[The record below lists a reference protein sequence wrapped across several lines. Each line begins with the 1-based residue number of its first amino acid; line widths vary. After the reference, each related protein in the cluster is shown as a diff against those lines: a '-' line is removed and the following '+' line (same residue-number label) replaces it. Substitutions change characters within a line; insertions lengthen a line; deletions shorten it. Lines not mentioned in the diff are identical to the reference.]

1 MSHPPTAVGG
11 LSKADIHSTISR
23 YHLTMRF
30 VLDLLYLC
38 VLALFSPWLVWR
50 SFRTGRYRNRL
61 AAKLLG
67 RVKPN
72 NPEGKPTAWFHAVS
86 VGEVHLLGAVVKAFR
101 IRHPDWHIAVSSTT
115 ETGLAEAFARFPEC
129 SVIAYPLDFSWACA
143 NALEAVNPA
152 IILLAESEMWP
163 NFLAAASRRKVPVVL
178 FNARQSPRSYKRLKK
193 IAGLARYLLFRHV
206 SVFAVQ
212 LEDYAERFRL
222 LGVPEGKILVT
233 GSVKYDGATGDRDTP
248 KATELARLLN
258 RGNEI
263 VWVAGSTHAPE
274 EEIALRV
281 YERLLKAGMN
291 LRLILVPRHPDRFE
305 EVAGLIQL
313 SKLPLFRRSES
324 GGTSSRR
331 EQQGDDVAPLSN
343 PVFLLDTVGELGAA
357 WSLADIGFV
366 GGSLALHRGGQ
377 SMIEPAGYG
386 VPTLFGP
393 HVWNFR
399 DAANRLI
406 EAGGALMVQDE
417 AELEA
422 KMWVLLADPERR
434 HSMGD
439 KARKLVLAQQGATE
453 RTLDAIDSVLKN
465 SDISPQRAREG
476 T

>member
-1 MSHPPTAVGG
+1 MSNPPTAVGG

-23 YHLTMRF
+23 YHLPMRF
-30 VLDLLYLC
+30 VLDLLYLFM
-38 VLALFSPWLVWR
+38 LALLTPWLVWR

-86 VGEVHLLGAVVKAFR
+86 VGEVHLLAVVVKAFR
-101 IRHPDWHIAVSSTT
+101 QRHPDWHIAISSTT
-115 ETGLAEAFARFPEC
+115 ETGLAEAFARFPDC
-129 SVIAYPLDFSWACA
+129 SVIAYPFDFSWACA
-143 NALEAVNPA
+143 NTLNAVNPA

-178 FNARQSPRSYKRLKK
+178 FNARQSPRSYGRLKK
-193 IAGLARYLLFRHV
+193 ISGLARDLLFRHV
-206 SVFAVQ
+206 SLFAVQ
-212 LEDYAERFRL
+212 SEDYAERFRL
-222 LGVPEGKILVT
+222 LGVPEGKIVVT
-233 GSVKYDGATGDRDTP
+233 GSVKYDGATGERDTP
-248 KATELARLLN
+248 KAKELARLLN

-274 EEIALRV
+274 EEIVLRV

-291 LRLILVPRHPDRFE
+291 LRLILVPRHPDRFD
-305 EVAGLIQL
+305 EVAGLL
-313 SKLPLFRRSES
+313 GMSGMPFMRRSSFGAGSVSDDSDLIVAYAS
-324 GGTSSRR
+324 GSER
-331 EQQGDDVAPLSN
+331 VL
-343 PVFLLDTVGELGAA
+343 LLDTVGELGAA

-366 GGSLALHRGGQ
+366 GGSLAPHRGGQ

-393 HVWNFR
+393 NVWNFR

-406 EAGGALMVQDE
+406 EAGGAIKVADE

-422 KMWVLLADPERR
+422 KMRELFADPERR
-434 HSMGD
+434 HSMGE
-439 KARKLVLAQQGATE
+439 KARKLVQAQQGATE
-453 RTLDAIDSVLKN
+453 RTMNAIDRVLN
-465 SDISPQRAREG
+465 AGHLPPA
-476 T
+476 